1 MRPLDPRLLRQAGA
15 ARTFI
20 VSSVLLGIVG
30 ATLVVVQATLVADLL
45 SRTLVDAAGLHAV
58 RLELTTLAFVLAAR
72 AVIISAMEV
81 SAYRSAAT
89 VRSVL
94 RRKFLA
100 RAVDFGPRWLAEGR
114 TGELAL
120 LATKGLDAVD
130 GYFARYLPQLILAC
144 VVPIIVGGRIAAGD
158 VTSGV
163 IVLCTLPL
171 IPVFMILIGIG
182 TRASVDR
189 QWFALSRLA
198 NHFLDIVWG
207 LPTLRLFGRAT
218 AQIGTLRSVSD
229 DLRRKTM
236 RTLRTA
242 FLSSLVLELLASL
255 SVAIIAVSVGF
266 RLVHGDLTLRTA
278 LLILLLAP
286 EVYLPLRRVG
296 AAYHASVEG
305 VTAVQAALDIL
316 DSKGPITGGWRVAG
330 ALSSVRGAGL
340 TVRYPGRTAAAIE
353 DLDFVLNAGE
363 MVAVVGP
370 SGCGKSTLLAVLLKF
385 REPDAGQVLVDGV
398 DLADIEPHSWR
409 QMVGWVGQRPHLFA
423 ASVEENIRLG
433 RPTATDRQVRVAARQ
448 AAAEEFIDALPDGF
462 STKLGE
468 HGVGLSVG
476 QRQRIAIAR
485 AFLRDAPLLLL
496 DEPTASL
503 DAEAAEVVLD
513 SLTSLMANR
522 TVLLTSHRP
531 ALFMRADRI
540 ISMRPPAQVAA
551 LEGETA

>member
-1 MRPLDPRLLRQAGA
+1 MRPLDPRLFQHART

-20 VSSVLLGIVG
+20 AASVLLGIAG
-30 ATLVVVQATLVADLL
+30 ALLVVLQATVVADLL
-45 SRTLVDAAGLHAV
+45 SRTVIGRAGLGVLHG
-58 RLELTTLAFVLAAR
+58 ELATLGVILVLR
-72 AVIISAMEV
+72 AVVAWATEV
-81 SAYRSAAT
+81 TAYRCAAS

-94 RRKFLA
+94 RCKLLGRSVA
-100 RAVDFGPRWLAEGR
+100 FGPRWLAEGR
-114 TGELAL
+114 TGELTL

-130 GYFARYLPQLILAC
+130 GYFSRYLPQLILAC
-144 VVPIIVGGRIAAGD
+144 VIPIIVGGRIFAAD

-182 TRASVDR
+182 TRESMNR
-189 QWFALSRLA
+189 QWLAMSRLA

-218 AQIGTLRSVSD
+218 AQLGTLRSVSD

-255 SVAIIAVSVGF
+255 SVAIVAVSVGF
-266 RLVHGDLTLRTA
+266 RLVQSNVTLRTG
-278 LLILLLAP
+278 LTVLLLAP

-316 DSKGPITGGWRVAG
+316 DDEPPKVGARLATG
-330 ALSSVRGAGL
+330 ALRRVCVEGV
-340 TVRYPGRTAAAIE
+340 TVRYPERSAAAI
-353 DLDFVLNAGE
+353 DNLDFGLNQGE

-370 SGCGKSTLLAVLLKF
+370 SGSGKSTLLSVLLRF
-385 REPDAGQVLVDGV
+385 REPDAGRVLIDGV
-398 DLADIEPHSWR
+398 DLADIDPQSWR
-409 QMVGWVGQRPHLFA
+409 QMIGWVGQRPHLFA
-423 ASVEENIRLG
+423 ATVAENIRLG
-433 RPTATDRQVRVAARQ
+433 WPDATDDQVRAAARQ
-448 AAAEEFIDALPDGF
+448 AAAEDFIDALPNGF

-476 QRQRIAIAR
+476 ERQRIAIAR
-485 AFLRDAPLLLL
+485 ALLRDAPLLLL

-503 DAEAAEVVLD
+503 DAETAQVVIE
-513 SLTSLMANR
+513 SLGSLRGRR
-522 TVLLTSHRP
+522 TVLFTSHRP
-531 ALFMRADRI
+531 TLFMRADRI
-540 ISMRPPAQVAA
+540 VSMPSPAGLAA
-551 LEGETA
+551 LGAETA

>member
-1 MRPLDPRLLRQAGA
+1 MRPLDPRLLRHAVA

-20 VSSVLLGIVG
+20 VSSVLLGITG
-30 ATLVVVQATLVADLL
+30 ALLVVVQATLVADLL
-45 SRTLVDAAGLHAV
+45 SRTLTDGAGLRV
-58 RLELTTLAFVLAAR
+58 LRGELTTLGFILAAR
-72 AVIISAMEV
+72 AVVTWATEV
-81 SAYRSAAT
+81 SAYRSAAG

-94 RRKFLA
+94 RRTLLN
-100 RAVDFGPRWLAEGR
+100 RAVDFGPQWLAEGR

-120 LATKGLDAVD
+120 LATKGLDALD

-144 VVPIIVGGRIAAGD
+144 VVPIIVGGRIVAGD
-158 VTSGV
+158 VTSGI

-218 AQIGTLRSVSD
+218 AQLGTLRSVSE

-266 RLVHGDLTLRTA
+266 RLVQGDLTLRTA
-278 LLILLLAP
+278 LVVLLLAP

-296 AAYHASVEG
+296 TAYHASVEG

-316 DSKGPITGGWRVAG
+316 DAERPTMGGRRMAG
-330 ALSSVRGAGL
+330 APVPVRGTGL
-340 TVRYPGRTAAAIE
+340 TVRYPGRSIAAIE
-353 DLDFVLNAGE
+353 DLDFVLNTGE
-363 MVAVVGP
+363 LVAVVGP

-385 REPDAGQVLVDGV
+385 RTPDAGSVSVNGI

-409 QMVGWVGQRPHLFA
+409 HMIGWVGQRPHLFA
-423 ASVEENIRLG
+423 ASVDENIRLG
-433 RPTATDRQVRVAARQ
+433 RPSATDHQVRVAARQ

-462 STKLGE
+462 STRLGE

-485 AFLRDAPLLLL
+485 AFLCDAPLLLL

-503 DAEAAEVVLD
+503 DAEAEEVVVD
-513 SLTSLMANR
+513 SLTSLIANR
-522 TVLLTSHRP
+522 TVLFTSHRP
-531 ALFMRADRI
+531 TLFMRADRI
-540 ISMRPPAQVAA
+540 ISMPPPAQVAA
-551 LEGETA
+551 VEVETA